1 MTCRFRQLLAPCVL
15 LFALA
20 LPAYAAVA
28 AEQRLG
34 EHLFLVRDKPGTPTR
49 FQMIVGAGC
58 IDEAGGECRGL
69 AHYLEHLILVGRNPE
84 HKEIAQ
90 RFFPDGYSSGWT
102 SRRAT
107 VYAHTM
113 PARAEGPRA
122 DLEKLFAFYAAR
134 LKNFTISDVDA
145 ERERNV
151 VRQEHDWRI
160 ASKPFVVLARKL
172 DRLLIP
178 DHPAGQWVIG
188 TAEDIDRFTLDDAR
202 AFHHAWYAINNVD
215 FVVLADIDPA
225 ALKSIADRALAGLGP
240 RTLPPRASLKPPA
253 VVNGRVDVVEQDGT
267 IRRPAIIFKKLV
279 RVAGEDNSA
288 VAAASTLVTNFLTSR
303 LPGSL
308 YDVVVD
314 QGRLAAGTPSVSLSR
329 VGPKSFELTIG
340 ADAAPD
346 VAPET
351 LLAAMGTY
359 VERLAVAGLPPETL
373 ARLKTRFAESR
384 AAADNDPQQVY
395 SRLVT
400 WLANRGRYEQLASW
414 PQRVAA
420 VTPEQVTLVLKALSG
435 PGRVVTGILVQAADR
450 QP

>member
-1 MTCRFRQLLAPCVL
+1 MTCRFRQWLAPCALLLVL
-15 LFALA
+15 E
-20 LPAYAAVA
+20 LPACAALA
-28 AEQRLG
+28 AEQRLS

-69 AHYLEHLILVGRNPE
+69 AHYLEHLMLVGRNSE
-84 HKEIAQ
+84 HKEIAL
-90 RFFPDGYSSGWT
+90 RFFPGGYSNGWT

-107 VYAHTM
+107 VYVHSM
-113 PARAEGPRA
+113 PPRPEGPRA

-134 LKNFTISDVDA
+134 LKNFTISDGDA

-178 DHPAGQWVIG
+178 DHPVGQWVIG

-202 AFHHAWYAINNVD
+202 AFHRAWYAINNVD
-215 FVVLADIDPA
+215 FVVMADIEPA
-225 ALKSIADRALAGLGP
+225 ALKAIADRALAGLGP
-240 RTLPPRASLKPPA
+240 RTLPPRAFSKPPA

-267 IRRPAIIFKKLV
+267 IHRPAIIFKKLV
-279 RVAGEDNSA
+279 RIAEEDAST
-288 VAAASTLVTNFLTSR
+288 AAASSLVTNFLTSR

-308 YDVVVD
+308 YEVVVD
-314 QGRLAAGTPSVSLSR
+314 QGRLAAGAPSISLTR
-329 VGPKSFELTIG
+329 VGPKSFELSIG

-351 LLAAMGTY
+351 LLAAIGTY
-359 VERLAVAGLPPETL
+359 VERLAAAGLPAETL

-384 AAADNDPQQVY
+384 DAADNDPQQVY
-395 SRLVT
+395 NRLVT
-400 WLANRGRYEQLASW
+400 WLANRGRYEQLATG
-414 PQRVAA
+414 PQRVGA
-420 VTPEQVTLVLKALSG
+420 VTPEQVTLLLKALSG
-435 PGRVVTGILVQAADR
+435 PGRVVTGILVRAADR